1 MPVVSNRRTMHWQ
14 GDCATAAEPASSCRR
29 RSRSRTLIGTTT
41 TQACHEPAKELA
53 VLTVTGLA
61 STTDLDDLLRRG
73 SKIFEPLR
81 LMRPVGTD
89 MVGKTTGE
97 LGTYLAHGR

>member
-1 MPVVSNRRTMHWQ
+1 MHWQ
-14 GDCATAAEPASSCRR
+14 TDCATAAGPASSCRR
-29 RSRSRTLIGTTT
+29 RSRSRRLIGTTT

-97 LGTYLAHGR
+97 LGTYLAHGRASHT